1 MSKSIKVNAF
11 FKTLMS
17 IVNIVFPL
25 LTAPYVARVLSVDG
39 FTEYNK
45 IVSMMTW
52 FTPFAVFG
60 VYTYGMR
67 TISQIKNDKQA
78 VSALFTKLFCFSI
91 FASIIVVCAY
101 FCIVFFS
108 SSFANYRG
116 IYAVAAIQLLFVC
129 FATDWANEAFENYGF
144 ILAKTFCCRVLY
156 LTAVFVFVKNADD
169 VFVYVLLSSLSLV
182 VNNLLTF
189 TFAKSRIPFTK
200 TKIKNIALLSKSLGV
215 VFLLENSSML
225 YTIFDR
231 FVLTWWGSKLDLTYY
246 NVSQTIVMAL
256 TSVTS
261 SVLLVSIPRLS
272 HLWAN
277 GKKDEYYD
285 VQQKTSNTFMALQ
298 APCCIGMACL
308 SLEVIF
314 FYSGSNY
321 LPAYLSL
328 LFFASRYCISA
339 FDMILS
345 KQMLLATGNERVL
358 TKIYYLG
365 GIFNILCKTILVISG
380 NLTPELCIIT
390 TACSDLLTII
400 LQVIN
405 IKKLGIH
412 ITILSKKTYKYVL
425 TSLVFVPV
433 IFVVK
438 QLIPYGEVS
447 SIIIRTIV
455 SIIICATIYVLML
468 MITKDKLVSVVLKK
482 YKKL

>member
-39 FTEYNK
+39 FTEFNK

-91 FASIIVVCAY
+91 FASIVVVCAY
-101 FCIVFFS
+101 LCIVFFS
-108 SSFANYRG
+108 SEFAYYRG
-116 IYAVAAIQLLFVC
+116 VYAVAATQLMFVC

-144 ILAKTFCCRVLY
+144 ILAKTFCCRLLY
-156 LTAVFVFVKNADD
+156 LIAVFIFVKQPDD
-169 VFVYVLLSSLSLV
+169 VLIYVLLSSLSLV

-189 TFAKSRIPFTK
+189 TYAKSRIPFTK
-200 TKIKNIALLSKSLGV
+200 TKIKDIALLSKSLGI

-231 FVLTWWGSKLDLTYY
+231 FVLTWWGTKIDLTYY
-246 NVSQTIVMAL
+246 TVSQTIIMAL

-277 GKKDEYYD
+277 GKKEEYYD

-298 APCCIGMACL
+298 VPCCIGMACL

-314 FYSGSNY
+314 YYSGSNY
-321 LPAYLSL
+321 LPAYISL
-328 LFFASRYCISA
+328 MFFASRYCISA

-345 KQMLLATGNERVL
+345 KQMLLATGNERIL
-358 TKIYYLG
+358 TKIYYIG
-365 GIFNILCKTILVISG
+365 GVFNILSKTILVLSG
-380 NLTPELCIIT
+380 NLTPELCIVT
-390 TACSDLLTII
+390 TAVADLLVIL
-400 LQVIN
+400 LQVIK
-405 IKKLGIH
+405 IKKLGIR
-412 ITILSKKTYKYVL
+412 IAILSKNTLRYFV
-425 TSLVFVPV
+425 TSLAFIPIVLL
-433 IFVVK
+433 VK
-438 QLIPYGEVS
+438 QLIPFGETH
-447 SIIIRTIV
+447 SIIIRTV
-455 SIIICATIYVLML
+455 ICITLCALLYLLML
-468 MITKDKLVSVVLKK
+468 IITKDNLVSEILKR
-482 YKKL
+482 YKK